1 MNIFIIFNELSL
13 GAEEEEQ
20 MFWVKGEVTQETRRA
35 TRTWAKILRKISDIN
50 LIKGK
55 VGVI

>member
-1 MNIFIIFNELSL
+1 
-13 GAEEEEQ
+13 
-20 MFWVKGEVTQETRRA
+20 MFWVKGEVTQETRTRRA
-35 TRTWAKILRKISDIN
+35 TRTWAKILRKISDID